1 MKDDNE
7 FNAPPSYYDK
17 SGYFNIRT
25 PDDTTHLTDAEY
37 QALGS
42 LGGALR
48 ETWRATV
55 VRIVRSAARRALM
68 GWHNLV
74 LGAVAASVAQYAPE
88 FWRDCLYLYALM
100 CLIDYRLARQEE
112 K

>member
-7 FNAPPSYYDK
+7 FNAPPSYCDK
-17 SGYFNIRT
+17 SVYFNIRT

-37 QALGS
+37 QSLGS
-42 LGGALR
+42 LGGTLR
-48 ETWRATV
+48 ETWRAKV
-55 VRIVRSAARRALM
+55 VRIIRRSLM

-74 LGAVAASVAQYAPE
+74 FGAVAASVAPHAPE
-88 FWRDCLYLYALM
+88 FWRDFLYLYALM
-100 CLIDYRLARQEE
+100 CLIDYRLARREE

>member
-1 MKDDNE
+1 MRDDNE

-25 PDDTTHLTDAEY
+25 PGDTTHLTDAEY
-37 QALGS
+37 QAFGESVLRT
-42 LGGALR
+42 LR
-48 ETWRATV
+48 ETWRAKV
-55 VRIVRSAARRALM
+55 VRIIRRSLM

-74 LGAVAASVAQYAPE
+74 LGAVAAGVAPHAPE
-88 FWRDCLYLYALM
+88 FWRYCLYLYALM
-100 CLIDYRLARQEE
+100 CLIDYRLARREE